1 LMRERFNKYN
11 VASPKHFVTIL
22 DKPKNINY
30 PLIVKPV
37 DRSGSRGV
45 AKVSSNDEMLT
56 AIRNAKDES
65 LSGEVIIEQ
74 FIEGNEISV
83 ECISWKGKHYLLA
96 ITDKV
101 TTGEP
106 NFVELAHHQPTQLL
120 FDLQKLIREETFKAL
135 DALDIK
141 FGASHTEFK
150 ITSKGEIFIIEVGAR
165 MGGDFIGSHLVKLS
179 TGYDFLKGVIGCALN
194 QFEEP
199 FVEFVKF
206 SGVYFLCKE
215 TEYLKRY
222 FEGSN
227 YFDFEKKVFNNN
239 LQCISNSSD
248 RSGYL
253 IYRDTYKI
261 NLS

>member
-1 LMRERFNKYN
+1 MSEEIK
-11 VASPKHFVTIL
+11 I
-22 DKPKNINY
+22 
-30 PLIVKPV
+30 
-37 DRSGSRGV
+37 
-45 AKVSSNDEMLT
+45 

-65 LSGEVIIEQ
+65 LLGEVFIEE

-106 NFVELAHHQPTQLL
+106 NFVELAHHQPTQLF
-120 FDLQKLIREETFKAL
+120 FDLQKSIREETFKAL
-135 DALDIK
+135 DALDTK

-150 ITSKGEIFIIEVGAR
+150 ITIKGEIFIIEVGAR

-194 QFEEP
+194 QFEEL

-206 SGVYFLCKE
+206 SEGYFLCKE
-215 TEYLKRY
+215 TEYLKGY

-227 YFDFEKKVFNNN
+227 YFDFEKKIFNNN
-239 LQCISNSSD
+239 LQSISNRND

-253 IYRDTYKI
+253 IYSDTFKI
-261 NLS
+261 KLS